1 MNLTPPRETQA
12 AENETS
18 PILMAYIMETL
29 TVLCT
34 IQVSSRFISHDPFLA
49 HTPVHKV
56 SHHRLWGALRSKPV
70 AYARPAYSSVL
81 SGFQA
86 EVCLACCSWKLCI
99 VCGQGRPPYV
109 PTRPCIPQ
117 PKYLLVP
124 SHIDVMQA
132 LAQVWELCNESSI
145 PYTISVQAILAG
157 DDYDEEH
164 GYNDRGEHSPMY
176 NVDMDPEDRTAVFDL
191 ALEDDSD
198 DGGGLLDW
206 SILAGV
212 LFPWQH
218 AMIAAA
224 RRVALPAYSHATEA
238 LTSPECSQGIRGPAC
253 PALASSPCACI
264 QTMVYRGHA
273 AALAASVPCISS
285 AALSLS
291 HGLTGDRLM
300 RCREAEAQVLRVRLV
315 LAALLQLHAPSM
327 VAVTQPATEAGPA
340 GLLDCQHGAPAV
352 CRPHCCHLDNV

>member
-1 MNLTPPRETQA
+1 
-12 AENETS
+12 
-18 PILMAYIMETL
+18 METL

-34 IQVSSRFISHDPFLA
+34 IQVSSRVISHDPFLA
-49 HTPVHKV
+49 HSPVHKV

-117 PKYLLVP
+117 PKYLLMP
-124 SHIDVMQA
+124 SHIDVVQG

-145 PYTISVQAILAG
+145 PYTVSAQAILAG

-164 GYNDRGEHSPMY
+164 GHYDPGEHSPMY

-224 RRVALPAYSHATEA
+224 QRVVLPAYSHATEA
-238 LTSPECSQGIRGPAC
+238 LTSPRVLTGHPRSCLPG
-253 PALASSPCACI
+253 ACI
-264 QTMVYRGHA
+264 ESLCRHPDDGIQGHA
-273 AALAASVPCISS
+273 AAMAATVLCISS

-340 GLLDCQHGAPAV
+340 GLLDCRHGAPAV